1 MPRSKPK
8 RGSAP
13 AARGKGAAAAGGRLQ
28 TVALFVAIA
37 AVGALLASLGY
48 GVWQHFHPPAPTAP
62 VSADGGQPAAP
73 VRPPTGRVRV
83 QVLNATRTSGLAR
96 TATDVLR
103 DRGFDV
109 VEMGNAR
116 GFSPDSSVVLDRVG
130 HVEPARQVADALG
143 IRRVESKRDSNLVL
157 DVTVVLGSDWR
168 VPPPPP

>member
-28 TVALFVAIA
+28 TVALFVVIA

-48 GVWQHFHPPAPTAP
+48 GVWQHFHPPAPAAP
-62 VSADGGQPAAP
+62 VSADAGQAAAP

-143 IRRVESKRDSNLVL
+143 IRRVESKRDTNLVL